1 MIPPVLSSRSEQ
13 RAGGRSLGLATICIC
28 VLAASTPPSA
38 TTPTPEAIEVK
49 IGSKTFT
56 ESVIL
61 GELILHLA
69 RSADATAV
77 HQRQLGGTRIL
88 WNGLLSGD
96 LDIYPEYTGTIS
108 QEILAGQ
115 GVQGEEAIRKAVA
128 EHGLR
133 MSRPIGFN
141 NTYAIGMLESRAA
154 QLGVRSISDLT
165 RHPELSLGFSN
176 EFMDRGDGWPS
187 LRDTYRLTHR
197 DVRGIEHVLAYVGL
211 QSGAIDATDLYST
224 DAEIRQYE
232 LRILEDD
239 LLHFPVY
246 NAVLLYRAELADRA
260 PLVVSAMLQLEE
272 LIDDGTMAGMNAR
285 ALIEKVP
292 ETRIA
297 SDFLATVLEL
307 ETSIE
312 ETTAFDRLLQHTAEH
327 LILVVISL
335 SAAILVAVPLGVLGA
350 QLPRLG
356 QVILGVTGV
365 IQTVPALALLMFMMA
380 LASLGNLAAIG
391 TPPAIAALFL
401 YSLLPIVRNTY
412 TGLCDIPLN
421 IRESAE
427 ALGLKP
433 VVRLRLV
440 ELPMASRSVLAGIK
454 TAAVINVGF
463 ATLGAFIG
471 AGGYGQPIMTGLRL
485 QDMSLILQGAVP
497 AATLALLVQGLFE
510 LSERVF
516 VPKGLR
522 LKPVD

>member
-1 MIPPVLSSRSEQ
+1 M
-13 RAGGRSLGLATICIC
+13 
-28 VLAASTPPSA
+28 
-38 TTPTPEAIEVK
+38 K

-61 GELILHLA
+61 GELISHLA

-88 WNGLLSGD
+88 WNGLLSGE
-96 LDIYPEYTGTIS
+96 LDVYPEYTGTIS
-108 QEILAGQ
+108 QEILAGL
-115 GVQGEEAIRKAVA
+115 GVQGEKAIRKAVA
-128 EHGLR
+128 EHGLH
-133 MSRPIGFN
+133 MSRSIGFN
-141 NTYAIGMLESRAA
+141 NTYAIGMLESRAV
-154 QLGVRSISDLT
+154 QLGVRTISDLR

-187 LRDTYRLTHR
+187 LRDTYRLPHH
-197 DVRGIEHVLAYVGL
+197 DVRGIEHVLAYKGL
-211 QSGAIDATDLYST
+211 QSGAIDAMDLYST
-224 DAEIRQYE
+224 DAEIQRYA
-232 LRILEDD
+232 LSVLEDD
-239 LLHFPVY
+239 LSHFPVY
-246 NAVLLYRAELADRA
+246 NAVLLYRADLAERA
-260 PLVVSAMLQLEE
+260 PRVVSAILQLED
-272 LIDDGTMAGMNAR
+272 LIDDGTMIRMNAR
-285 ALIEKVP
+285 ALIEKAP

-297 SDFLATVLEL
+297 ADFLETALEL
-307 ETSIE
+307 ETIVEE
-312 ETTAFDRLLQHTAEH
+312 ETIFDRLLRYTAEH
-327 LILVVISL
+327 LVLVVISL
-335 SAAILVAVPLGVLGA
+335 SAAVLVAVPLGVLGA

-356 QVILGVTGV
+356 QAILGVTGV
-365 IQTVPALALLMFMMA
+365 IQTVPALALLAFMMA
-380 LASLGNLAAIG
+380 LFSLVGLASIG
-391 TPPAIAALFL
+391 TLPAIAALFL

-427 ALGLKP
+427 ALGLKSS
-433 VVRLRLV
+433 VRLRLV

-463 ATLGAFIG
+463 AALGGLIG

-485 QDMSLILQGAVP
+485 DDMSLILEGAVP
-497 AATLALLVQGLFE
+497 AAVLALLVQGLFE